1 MDAYAMKIE
10 ALMTKHVV
18 TATPETP
25 LKRVARMLTRY
36 RISGVPIVDADGKVV
51 GVVTEADILC
61 KEQGLAPEPGGLLG
75 WLFEKADE
83 EGSRLLART
92 AAEAMTS
99 PPVTIAPQASVTE
112 AARIMTTRHINR
124 LPVVD
129 GDTLVG
135 IISRA
140 DLVRAFHR
148 SDGEIERE
156 LNEDILL
163 HQLWVSPDDVHV
175 SVVDGVV
182 ELGGMVEN
190 RTQAELVA
198 AYARRVP
205 GVVDVSSQVTWRVD
219 DQARRLKRMPQRV

>member
-1 MDAYAMKIE
+1 MKIE
-10 ALMTKHVV
+10 SLMTKHVV

-51 GVVTEADILC
+51 GLVTEADILC

-112 AARIMTTRHINR
+112 
-124 LPVVD
+124 
-129 GDTLVG
+129 
-135 IISRA
+135 
-140 DLVRAFHR
+140 
-148 SDGEIERE
+148 
-156 LNEDILL
+156 
-163 HQLWVSPDDVHV
+163 
-175 SVVDGVV
+175 
-182 ELGGMVEN
+182 
-190 RTQAELVA
+190 
-198 AYARRVP
+198 
-205 GVVDVSSQVTWRVD
+205 
-219 DQARRLKRMPQRV
+219 

>member
-1 MDAYAMKIE
+1 MKIE
-10 ALMTKHVV
+10 ALMTKEVV

-36 RISGVPIVDADGKVV
+36 RISGVPVVDADGVV
-51 GVVTEADILC
+51 LGVVTEADILC
-61 KEQGLAPEPGGLLG
+61 KEQGLAPEPGGVLG
-75 WLFEKADE
+75 WLFEKADA

-92 AAEAMTS
+92 AAEAMTA
-99 PPVTIAPQASVTE
+99 PPVTISPHASVSE
-112 AARIMTTRHINR
+112 AARTMVTRHINR

-129 GDTLVG
+129 NGRLVG

-148 SDGEIERE
+148 SDEEIEGE
-156 LNEDILL
+156 LKEDVLL

-175 SVVDGVV
+175 SVTEGVV

-198 AYARRVP
+198 AYALRVP
-205 GVVDVSSQVTWRVD
+205 GVVDVTSHLTWRVD
-219 DQARRLKRMPQRV
+219 DQARRLQRMPQRV